1 MEAQTGPVSV
11 RDCGCLD
18 RPLVV
23 CPPRERKPRNQ
34 QANPSGGGE
43 DSNVDPSEQDQPE
56 IPLFH
61 AGMEAPEG
69 EAIVESRAP
78 KPVPAP
84 PAMDE
89 TDDTIG

>member
-1 MEAQTGPVSV
+1 MKKGD
-11 RDCGCLD
+11 RDD
-18 RPLVV
+18 RRQR
-23 CPPRERKPRNQ
+23 RERKPRNQ
-34 QANPSGGGE
+34 QAAQSSGSDDGQ
-43 DSNVDPSEQDQPE
+43 VDPSEQDQPE

-84 PAMDE
+84 PSVDE
-89 TDDTIG
+89 TDDIIG